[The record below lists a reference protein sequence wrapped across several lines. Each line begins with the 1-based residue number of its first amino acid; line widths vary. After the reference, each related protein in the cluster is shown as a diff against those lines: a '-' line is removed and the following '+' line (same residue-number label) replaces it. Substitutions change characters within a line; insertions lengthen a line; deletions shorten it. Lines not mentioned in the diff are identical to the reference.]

1 METIIYSNELWVCNN
16 GVKVFIEDMTSEHI
30 KNCINKIQRDN
41 FRKEWLEILEY
52 ELELRR
58 ELDYLR
64 FRLNTSRRNKV
75 LRRDSIDRNDLFN
88 KPLSQSIQF
97 LQGLLDKNGD
107 VTLKEVWYGY
117 EDNDFV
123 LEYESEESDDEFEHR
138 LDELLS
144 IRRIELQEKFNK
156 KCELEDKKRILI
168 QQINDLESEIK
179 NT

>member
-1 METIIYSNELWVCNN
+1 METIRYSYALWLCSN
-16 GVKVFIEDMTSEHI
+16 GEKIPIEEMSSKHI
-30 KNCINKIQRDN
+30 QNCITKILREN
-41 FRKEWLEILEY
+41 FRPYWLGILEY

-58 ELDYLR
+58 ELDDLR
-64 FRLNTSRRNKV
+64 FRLNTSGRNKV

-107 VTLKEVWYGY
+107 VTLKEVWCGY

-123 LEYESEESDDEFEHR
+123 LEYESEESDDEFECR
-138 LDELLS
+138 IYKLLS
-144 IRRIELQEKFNK
+144 IRRRELQEKFNK
-156 KCELEDKKRILI
+156 KCELEDKKRGLI

>member
-1 METIIYSNELWVCNN
+1 METIKYSNAFWVCND
-16 GVKVFIEDMTSEHI
+16 GVKVFVKDMTSEHI

-58 ELDYLR
+58 ELDDLS
-64 FRLNTSRRNKV
+64 FRLNTSGRDKV

-97 LQGLLDKNGD
+97 LQGLLDERGD
-107 VTLKEVWYGY
+107 LILSEVWYGY

-123 LEYESEESDDEFEHR
+123 LEYESDESDDEFEYR
-138 LDELLS
+138 LNELLS
-144 IRRIELQEKFNK
+144 IHRREGQEKFNK
-156 KCELEDKKRILI
+156 KCELEDKKRSLI

>member
-1 METIIYSNELWVCNN
+1 MATIIYSNALWVCND

-30 KNCINKIQRDN
+30 KNCINKIQMDN

-52 ELELRR
+52 ELELRI
-58 ELDYLR
+58 ELENLR
-64 FRLNTSRRNKV
+64 FRLNTSERNKV
-75 LRRDSIDRNDLFN
+75 VRRDLIDRCGLFN

-123 LEYESEESDDEFEHR
+123 LEYESEESDDEFECR
-138 LDELLS
+138 LNELLS
-144 IRRIELQEKFNK
+144 IRRRELQEKFNK
-156 KCELEDKKRILI
+156 KCELEDKKRSLI